1 MNAAKVNNYY
11 ETIINIQF
19 LLEESKK
26 LDDIYKIN
34 QEILRMKFL
43 TTRWIRKQPL
53 TKRIWWWLTNKK
65 FLTKINP
72 ETHEVIITEL

>member
-1 MNAAKVNNYY
+1 MNAAKVYNYD
-11 ETIINIQF
+11 ETINNIQR

-26 LDDIYKIN
+26 LDDIYKKK
-34 QEILRMKFL
+34 QEILKMKFL
-43 TTRWIRKQPL
+43 TTLWIRKQPL
-53 TKRIWWWLTNKK
+53 NKRIWWWLTNKK